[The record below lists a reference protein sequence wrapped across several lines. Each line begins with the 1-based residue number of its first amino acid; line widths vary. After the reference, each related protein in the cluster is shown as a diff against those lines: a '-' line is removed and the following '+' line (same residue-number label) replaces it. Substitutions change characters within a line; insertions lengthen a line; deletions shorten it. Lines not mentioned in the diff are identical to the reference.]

1 MMKLGREE
9 ILLMNALSNVTGVNA
24 RDCIIGNKMIS
35 FVIKENEMGSA
46 IGKNGATVNKLKK
59 LLNKNIELLPYNNDP
74 KKFLAES
81 FNTIVFSEIGLKEN
95 NGKKLLFASMDSEN
109 KKKMMQNLGKMKRVK
124 EIAKRNYEID
134 DIRVK

>member
-9 ILLMNALSNVTGVNA
+9 ILLMNALSNVAGVNA
-24 RDCIIGNKMIS
+24 RDCLIGNNMIS
-35 FVIKENEMGSA
+35 FVVKENEMGSA

-59 LLNKNIELLPYNNDP
+59 LLNRNIELLPYNNDP

-81 FNTIVFSEIGLKEN
+81 FNTIVFSEIRLKES
-95 NGKKLLFASMDSEN
+95 NGKKLLFALMDSEN
-109 KKKMMQNLGKMKRVK
+109 RRKMMQNIGKMKRVK
-124 EIAKRNYEID
+124 EIAKRNYGID